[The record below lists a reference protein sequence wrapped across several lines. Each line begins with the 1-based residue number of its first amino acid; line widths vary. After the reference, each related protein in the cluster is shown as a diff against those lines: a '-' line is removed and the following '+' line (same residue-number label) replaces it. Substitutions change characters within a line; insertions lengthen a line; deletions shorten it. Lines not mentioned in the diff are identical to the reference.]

1 VAVVVA
7 MPHDYPMGPVKW
19 DGRSL
24 VLGHAAT
31 VAGVALC
38 TAVDWALL
46 RRLDSSNLVM
56 TYLLVV
62 VLAAFYFGRGPAA
75 VGAVLGVLAFDFFF
89 VPPYLNFAV
98 ADSQYLLTFAVM
110 LLVGLVISGLA
121 ASVRRQARLA
131 AEARL
136 RVETER
142 LRNSL
147 LAAISHDLR
156 TPLAAI
162 IGASSS
168 LAEEEARFD
177 PAARRALGR
186 DILDA
191 SRRMHELMNK
201 VLEMARLQSGKIEL
215 KVEWY
220 PLEELI
226 GSVLGYLKERLEDHP
241 VVVELPPQAPWILA
255 DGSLIE
261 QVLANLVENAVK
273 YTPPGTR
280 ITIGAR
286 REGDALTVEV
296 ADQGPGLPVG
306 TEERVFEKFYQAQP
320 ESAGGGVGLGLTI
333 CRTIVEAH
341 GGSIRAA
348 SRAGGG
354 ASFVFDLPVKGEPPA
369 VVGERD
375 E

>member
-1 VAVVVA
+1 
-7 MPHDYPMGPVKW
+7 MPHDYAMDPTNRG
-19 DGRSL
+19 GRRL
-24 VLGHAAT
+24 ILGYAAAL
-31 VAGVALC
+31 AGVALC
-38 TAVDWALL
+38 TAVDWLLL
-46 RRLDSSNLVM
+46 RRFDSSNLVM

-62 VLAAFYFGRGPAA
+62 VLAAFYFGRGPATVSA
-75 VGAVLGVLAFDFFF
+75 ILGVLAFDFFF
-89 VPPYLNFAV
+89 VPPYFTFAV

-110 LLVGLVISGLA
+110 LLVGLVISNLA
-121 ASVRRQARLA
+121 ASVRRQAGLA

-136 RVETER
+136 HVETER

-147 LAAISHDLR
+147 LSAISHELR

-168 LAEEEARFD
+168 LADGEAQLE
-177 PAARRALGR
+177 PGARRALGR

-226 GSVLGYLKERLEDHP
+226 GSVLGHLRERLKDHT
-241 VVVELPPQAPWILA
+241 VVVELPEDAPWILA

-261 QVLANLVENAVK
+261 QVLANLIENAVK
-273 YTPPGTR
+273 YTTAGTR
-280 ITIGAR
+280 ITISAR
-286 REGDALTVEV
+286 READALAVEV
-296 ADQGPGLPVG
+296 ADQGPGLPAG
-306 TEERVFEKFYQAQP
+306 TEERVFEKFYQAQR
-320 ESAGGGVGLGLTI
+320 EGAGGGMGLGLTI

-341 GGSIRAA
+341 GGNIQAA

-354 ASFVFDLPVKGEPPA
+354 ASFVFSLPVQGEPPA
-369 VVGERD
+369 IEAGIEGERD

>member
-1 VAVVVA
+1 MP
-7 MPHDYPMGPVKW
+7 MPHDYAVEPMNRNWTGGTW
-19 DGRSL
+19 GY
-24 VLGHAAT
+24 AAA

-46 RRLDSSNLVM
+46 RGLEPFNLVM

-62 VLAAFYFGRGPAA
+62 VLAAFYFGRGPAI
-75 VGAVLGVLAFDFFF
+75 VSAVLGILCFDFFF
-89 VPPYLNFAV
+89 VPPYFNLAV
-98 ADSQYLLTFAVM
+98 ADPQYLLTFAVM
-110 LLVGLVISGLA
+110 LLVGVVISSLA
-121 ASVRRQARLA
+121 ANVRRQAGIA

-136 RVETER
+136 HVETER

-147 LAAISHDLR
+147 LAAISHELR

-168 LAEEEARFD
+168 LAEAEARLE
-177 PAARRALGR
+177 PSARQALGR

-191 SRRMHELMNK
+191 SRRMHELMDK

-215 KVEWY
+215 KIEWY

-226 GSVLGYLKERLEDHP
+226 GSVLGYLRERLRHHP
-241 VVVELPPQAPWILA
+241 VSVELPAQAPWILA

-261 QVLANLVENAVK
+261 QVLANLIENAVK

-280 ITIGAR
+280 ITISAR
-286 REGDALTVEV
+286 READVLSVEV
-296 ADQGPGLPVG
+296 ADEGPGLPEG
-306 TEERVFEKFYQAQP
+306 SEEKVFEKFYQAQR

-333 CRTIVEAH
+333 CRAIVEAH
-341 GGSIRAA
+341 GGTIRAA
-348 SRAGGG
+348 SRADGSGSG
-354 ASFVFDLPVKGEPPA
+354 ASFLFTLPVKGTPP
-369 VVGERD
+369 VIEGGRD